1 MVLILWVLSCISG
14 VGYDVLVN
22 MLKYICPTHVVK
34 IGISTENMNLP
45 AGQFWLDGKHD
56 GTIKLI
62 EIRSACR
69 DSLNGT

>member
-1 MVLILWVLSCISG
+1 
-14 VGYDVLVN
+14 

-45 AGQFWLDGKHD
+45 AGKFWLDGKHD
-56 GTIKLI
+56 ETIKLI

>member
-1 MVLILWVLSCISG
+1 MVLILRVLSCISG

-45 AGQFWLDGKHD
+45 AGKFWLDGKHD
-56 GTIKLI
+56 ETIKLI

>member
-1 MVLILWVLSCISG
+1 
-14 VGYDVLVN
+14 

-45 AGQFWLDGKHD
+45 AGKFWLHGKND

-62 EIRSACR
+62 EIRSAHQ

>member
-1 MVLILWVLSCISG
+1 MVLILRVLSCISG

-45 AGQFWLDGKHD
+45 AGKFWLDGKND